1 MGLVGGTLP
10 AEHTEELSVILAE
23 EVDLL
28 AVLLTVSLPER
39 AQGHRDQ
46 EGFSRLLLLAEG
58 TEKDPA
64 GGLGPH
70 LGGWRKAQPAEGVSA
85 GGGHCILQGPFALG
99 TGSPFVGG
107 GRGHHGVF
115 PSPSSQ
121 ASASVHMNP
130 LSLKWNHFT

>member
-10 AEHTEELSVILAE
+10 AEHAEELSVILAE

-28 AVLLTVSLPER
+28 AMLLAVSLPER
-39 AQGHRDQ
+39 AQGHGDQ
-46 EGFSRLLLLAEG
+46 EGLARLLLLAEG

-70 LGGWRKAQPAEGVSA
+70 LGGRRKAQPAEGVSA

-99 TGSPFVGG
+99 TGSCFVGG

-121 ASASVHMNP
+121 ASAQS
-130 LSLKWNHFT
+130 T

>member
-1 MGLVGGTLP
+1 MGLVRGTLP
-10 AEHTEELSVILAE
+10 AEHTEELGIVLAE

-28 AVLLTVSLPER
+28 AVLLAVSLPER
-39 AQGHRDQ
+39 AQGHRGQ
-46 EGFSRLLLLAEG
+46 EGLAWLLLLADG

-99 TGSPFVGG
+99 TDGPFVGG

-130 LSLKWNHFT
+130 LSLKLNPFT

>member
-10 AEHTEELSVILAE
+10 AEHAEELSVVLAE

-28 AVLLTVSLPER
+28 AVLLAVSLPER
-39 AQGHRDQ
+39 AQGHGDQ
-46 EGFSRLLLLAEG
+46 EGLARLLLLAEG
-58 TEKDPA
+58 TEQDPA

-70 LGGWRKAQPAEGVSA
+70 LGGQRKAQPAEGVSA
-85 GGGHCILQGPFALG
+85 EGGHCIIQGPFALG
-99 TGSPFVGG
+99 TGGPFVGG

-121 ASASVHMNP
+121 ASASVHMNLFP
-130 LSLKWNHFT
+130 